1 MIRAVGEGKRS
12 QFVHARRPAA
22 DGDPVRLLIVHPR
35 DPAAPTIGG
44 IQTFLRDFI
53 KYAPP
58 DFEITFV
65 GVTRDAAVRPVGRWT
80 ALELH
85 GHRVRFLA
93 VGRADGSSRSPATPL
108 WTAVGL
114 ARLWRALRVPGR
126 ILQVHRPYRR
136 VMLDRHRGPTV
147 QFIHLDLRDWPG
159 PHFWPKL
166 STLYREFSDATL
178 ERMDRVLIVNETGAE
193 FLRGEHPAIAER
205 VDFLP
210 VWYDADL
217 FMPVPADERSGLR
230 RDLGRRLGLDE
241 GACETQ
247 RFVLMAVRL
256 TEFKNPLLAIDTIA
270 AVARRGRSD
279 VQLVIAGSGELLDAT
294 RERAVALGIADRVHF
309 LGDLP
314 RDDLAR
320 VMQASDALLLAA
332 RSEGGGPRVVLE
344 ALACGLPVVS
354 TTVVEVRRT
363 VTSGVNG
370 WLAADSSPDEL
381 AAGIDWVLAQEHG
394 TLVNACV
401 RASSP
406 YTAERMLAGLY
417 ETYRSLG
424 DRGLEPR

>member
-1 MIRAVGEGKRS
+1 M
-12 QFVHARRPAA
+12 
-22 DGDPVRLLIVHPR
+22 RLLIVHPR

-65 GVTRDAAVRPVGRWT
+65 GTTRDPEARPVGRWRT
-80 ALELH
+80 LELH
-85 GHRVRFLA
+85 GQVVRFLA
-93 VGRADGSSRSPATPL
+93 VDTGSGISRSPATPVWSL
-108 WTAVGL
+108 VGL
-114 ARLWRALRVPGR
+114 ARLWRALRVSDR

-136 VMLDRHRGPTV
+136 LMLERHRGPTV

-166 STLYREFSDATL
+166 SALYREFSDATL

-193 FLRGEHPAIAER
+193 FLRGEHPGIAER
-205 VDFLP
+205 VEFLP

-217 FMPVPADERSGLR
+217 FIPVPAGERSGLR

-241 GACETQ
+241 AACATQ

-256 TEFKNPLLAIDTIA
+256 TEFKNPLLAIETIA
-270 AVARRGRSD
+270 AAAGRGRSD

-294 RERAVALGIADRVHF
+294 RERAVALGIADQVHF

-320 VMQASDALLLAA
+320 VMQASDALLLTA

-354 TTVVEVRRT
+354 TTVVEVKRT

-370 WLAADSSPDEL
+370 WLAAESTPDAL
-381 AAGIDWVLAQEHG
+381 AEGLDWVLDQQPG

-401 RASSP
+401 LAAGP
-406 YTAERMLAGLY
+406 YTAEHMLGGLY
-417 ETYRSLG
+417 ETYRSLVSPG
-424 DRGLEPR
+424 AGPEPR

>member
-1 MIRAVGEGKRS
+1 M
-12 QFVHARRPAA
+12 
-22 DGDPVRLLIVHPR
+22 RLLIVHPR

-53 KYAPP
+53 KYAPV

-65 GVTRDAAVRPVGRWT
+65 GMTRDSAARPVGRWT

-85 GHRVRFLA
+85 GHLVRFLA
-93 VGRADGSSRSPATPL
+93 VGRADGSSLSPATPL
-108 WTAVGL
+108 WTLVGL
-114 ARLWRALRVPGR
+114 TRLWRALRVPDR

-159 PHFWPKL
+159 PQGWPKL
-166 STLYREFSDATL
+166 RSLYRQFSDATL

-193 FLRGEHPAIAER
+193 LLRHEHPRIADR
-205 VDFLP
+205 VEFLP
-210 VWYDADL
+210 VWYDADV
-217 FMPVPADERSGLR
+217 FKPVPGDGRSRLRADLAQ
-230 RDLGRRLGLDE
+230 RLGLD
-241 GACETQ
+241 AAASQTQ

-256 TEFKNPLLAIDTIA
+256 TEIKKPLLAIDTLA
-270 AVARRGRSD
+270 TLARRGRSD

-294 RERAVALGIADRVHF
+294 RERAAELGVADRVHF
-309 LGDLP
+309 LGDVP
-314 RDDLAR
+314 REDLAR
-320 VMQASDALLLAA
+320 VMQASDALLLTA

-354 TTVVEVRRT
+354 TTVVEVKRT

-370 WLAADSSPDEL
+370 WLAAESTPDAL
-381 AAGIDWVLAQEHG
+381 ADGLDWVLAQEPG
-394 TLVNACV
+394 TLASACV
-401 RASSP
+401 KAAGP
-406 YTAERMLAGLY
+406 YTAEHMLGGLY

-424 DRGLEPR
+424 IPGAGSEPG